1 MTKTIKGTISIT
13 SLGAGYVF
21 GEDID
26 EDVYIPSHL
35 LNTALNGDEVEIIR
49 HAKIEGEKLTG
60 EVIKI
65 LSRKKLR
72 FVGTIKVEKG
82 GKFAFLTADD
92 FRMYV
97 SIFIPKISKD
107 IKSNTKV
114 LVEIISWTNPKKSP
128 VGKILK
134 VIGIRGDNDVEM
146 ESIVIEKGFDVE
158 FPDDVKKDS
167 KNIKNKS
174 KESINNEVKSRKD
187 FRDVL
192 TFTID
197 GKDAKDFDDA
207 ISFKRLPDGLYEVG
221 IHIADVSYWVK
232 PNSPI
237 DNEARK
243 RGTSVYLVDRTI
255 PMLPEVLSNDLC
267 SLNFD
272 EEKLTFSAVFTMSK
286 IGEVK
291 NVWFG
296 RTITKSNCRYTY
308 DLIQEIIDGK
318 DDPNAEEIRE
328 IMGITQKLR
337 KKRIENGA
345 LEFEHSEVNIEMDK
359 KGKPIRIYLKEMTD
373 SQRLIEELMVLANKE
388 VALYL
393 GGKNSKGLCIFRT
406 SEKPDP
412 DKIND
417 AFLFLEKLGYNIEI
431 NKKHISSKDINNLL
445 KKVKGTDE
453 EFLIKTTIIRS
464 LSRAI
469 YSVINRGHFAMAL
482 EHYAHFTSPIRR
494 YADLLVHRALE
505 KKLKGEPET
514 QEDRSFYKITAEKLS
529 ERQLDSS
536 SAERTSI
543 VFKQVEYMLERVGE
557 VKNGIIS
564 KVTSWGIYV
573 QEVET
578 RTEGMVKLKDI
589 KDDFYF
595 FDEKT
600 ASMTGRRTKKKYLLG
615 DRVKIKIIGGDVER
629 KTIDYIFV

>member
-1 MTKTIKGTISIT
+1 MTKIIKGTISIT

-35 LNTALNGDEVEIIR
+35 LNTALNGDKVEIIR
-49 HAKIEGEKLTG
+49 YAKVERERITG
-60 EVIKI
+60 EVVGII
-65 LSRKKLR
+65 SRKKTR
-72 FVGTIKVEKG
+72 FVGTIRVEKG
-82 GKFAFLTADD
+82 RKFAFLTADD
-92 FRMYV
+92 FKMYV

-134 VIGIRGDNDVEM
+134 VIGKKGNNDVEM
-146 ESIVIEKGFDVE
+146 EAIVIERGFDIG
-158 FPDDVKKDS
+158 FPNNIRKESRKIKKDS
-167 KNIKNKS
+167 KEFIKNETK
-174 KESINNEVKSRKD
+174 KRKD
-187 FRDVL
+187 FRGVL

-207 ISFKRLPDGLYEVG
+207 ISFKRLSDGFYEIG
-221 IHIADVSYWVK
+221 IHIADVGYWVK
-232 PNSPI
+232 PDSLI

-267 SLNFD
+267 SLNPN
-272 EEKLTFSAVFTMSK
+272 EEKLTFSAVFTISK
-286 IGEVK
+286 NGDIQ
-291 NVWFG
+291 NTWFG
-296 RTITKSNCRYTY
+296 KTIIKSNYRYTY
-308 DLIQEIIDGK
+308 DLVQEIIDGK
-318 DDPNAEEIRE
+318 DNSNALELRE
-328 IMGITQKLR
+328 IMEITRKLR

-345 LEFEHSEVNIEMDK
+345 LEFGNNEVTIETDK
-359 KGKPIRIYLKEMTD
+359 KGKPTKIYLKEETD
-373 SQRLIEELMVLANKE
+373 SQKLIEELMILANKE

-393 GGKNSKGLCIFRT
+393 GGKNSKGLCIFRI

-412 DKIND
+412 DKINE
-417 AFLFLEKLGYNIEI
+417 AFLFLEKLGYDIEI
-431 NKKHISSKDINNLL
+431 NKKYISSKDINNLL
-445 KKVKGTDE
+445 KKIKGTDE

-469 YSVINRGHFAMAL
+469 YSVVNRGHFAMAL
-482 EHYAHFTSPIRR
+482 KHYAHFTSPIRR

-505 KKLKGEPET
+505 KKINGGFENQKE
-514 QEDRSFYKITAEKLS
+514 RSFYKATAENLS

-536 SAERTSI
+536 AAERDSI
-543 VFKQVEYMLERVGE
+543 TLKQVEYMLERIGE
-557 VKNGIIS
+557 IKDGIIS
-564 KVTSWGIYV
+564 KVVNWGIYV

-578 RTEGMVKLKDI
+578 RTEGMVRLKDM
-589 KDDFYF
+589 KDDFYL

-600 ASMTGRRTKKKYLLG
+600 ASMIGRRTKKKYLLG
-615 DRVKIKIIGGDVER
+615 DKVKIKIIGGDVER
-629 KTIDYIFV
+629 RTMDYTFV